1 MAKFKEKILAQKL
14 RHQGKSVKAIAKF
27 VNISKSTV
35 SRWCS
40 NILLSETQKENLL
53 KNNLLK
59 IKKGSI
65 VASENKKKERIN
77 RVNFYKNIGINKV
90 GELSFREL
98 FLIGSALY
106 WAEGDKK
113 QRRVVFIN
121 SDPEMVTL
129 FIRWLNICLK
139 IPKDRLYCRVEINQ
153 IHQEHFSDVQNYW
166 VTLTNIPL
174 AQFRQPSFKKS
185 KINKIYQNN
194 QNYHGSLQITVSKG
208 TNLNYEIL
216 GYIDGIVES
225 NKHDKIGNYKAG

>member
-1 MAKFKEKILAQKL
+1 MAKFKEKFLARKL
-14 RHQGKSVKAIAKF
+14 RSRGESIKVIAKSIN
-27 VNISKSTV
+27 VSKSTV

-40 NILLSETQKENLL
+40 DIFLSETQKGNLL
-53 KNNLLK
+53 KNNLSK

-65 VASENKKKERIN
+65 IASENKKKERAN

-90 GELSFREL
+90 GKLSSREL

-121 SDPEMVTL
+121 SDPEMIVI

-139 IPKDRLYCRVEINQ
+139 IPKNRLYCRVEINQ
-153 IHQEHFSDVQNYW
+153 MHQERSSNIQNYW
-166 VTLTNIPL
+166 ADLIGIPL
-174 AQFRQPSFKKS
+174 TQFRQPSFKKS
-185 KINKIYQNN
+185 KINKIYQNS
-194 QNYHGSLQITVSKG
+194 QDYYGSLQITVSKG

-216 GYIDGIVES
+216 GYINGLIRFI
-225 NKHDKIGNYKAG
+225 NHDKIGN

>member
-1 MAKFKEKILAQKL
+1 MAKFKERILVRRL
-14 RHQGKSVKAIAKF
+14 RKQGKSIKNIAKIIG
-27 VNISKSTV
+27 VSKSSV
-35 SRWCS
+35 SLWC
-40 NILLSETQKENLL
+40 NDILLSDQQKENLL

-59 IKKGSI
+59 INKGSI
-65 VASENKKKERIN
+65 IASENKKKERLN
-77 RVNFYKNIGINKV
+77 RVNFYKSLGINKV
-90 GELSFREL
+90 GELSSREL

-121 SDPEMVTL
+121 SDPEMIIV

-153 IHQEHFSDVQNYW
+153 IHRQRFPNIQNYW
-166 VTLTNIPL
+166 ANLIGIPL
-174 AQFRQPSFKKS
+174 TQFRQPSFKKS

-194 QNYHGSLQITVSKG
+194 QDYYGSLQITVSKG

-216 GYIDGIVES
+216 GYINGLIRFI
-225 NKHDKIGNYKAG
+225 NHDKIGN